1 MVQTLQQN
9 LRGLSADEYE
19 VLRSLSHLSKNLYNK
34 TLYEVRQHYFDNG
47 EYLNYYDAYDQLK
60 TNRNYE
66 VLPSQVAQQ
75 TMKQVDRGFKSFF
88 NLVEKTR
95 ENKYDADVR
104 PPSYLPKDGFYTL
117 EYPSQS
123 FQVKDDHIRL
133 GVPRAYRD
141 TFDCDLTE
149 IQIPF
154 TYDEVRDANIKR
166 VQILP
171 KADAQYFEYR
181 VLYEQDVAEVET
193 IDGSWLGI
201 DLGVDNLA
209 TCIDHRGHSFIVD
222 GRHFKSQNRWF
233 NKQLAHYQS
242 IKDKQG
248 IEGTT
253 RRIERLHQKRRYIVN
268 DYLNKTVRTIADY
281 CIENRIETV
290 YVGDGKGWKQNVNLG
305 DRTNQNF
312 VQIPFDKLKQ
322 KLKHKLDARG
332 ITFELVPEAHTSTCS
347 FYDEESV
354 EHHEE
359 YVGERVERG
368 LFEAS
373 DGTQYNADVNG
384 AVNMARKSTGKPN
397 SELFGSEEGVERAVD
412 APRRISLSDM
422 EEPSTEA
429 TASRS
434 ERVSASE

>member
-60 TNRNYE
+60 TNWNYE

-88 NLVEKTR
+88 NLVEKKR
-95 ENKYDADVR
+95 ENKYDADVS
-104 PPSYLPKDGFYTL
+104 PPSYLSKDGFYTL

-141 TFDCDLTE
+141 EFDCDLTE

-181 VLYEQDVAEVET
+181 VLYEQDVEEVET

-209 TCIDHRGHSFIVD
+209 TCVDHRGHSFIVD
-222 GRHFKSQNRWF
+222 GRHLKSQNRWF
-233 NKQLAHYQS
+233 NKRLAHYQS

-253 RRIERLHQKRRYIVN
+253 RRIERLHQKRRYVVN
-268 DYLNKTVRTIADY
+268 DYLNKTVRTIIDY
-281 CIENRIETV
+281 CIENQIETV
-290 YVGDGKGWKQNVNLG
+290 YVGDGKGWKQSVNLG

-312 VQIPFDKLKQ
+312 VQIPFDKVKQ

-332 ITFELVPEAHTSTCS
+332 IVFELVPEAHTSKCS
-347 FYDEESV
+347 FYDEEAV

-359 YVGERVERG
+359 YVGKRVERG

-373 DGTQYNADVNG
+373 DGTRYNADVNG
-384 AVNMARKSTGKPN
+384 AVNMARTATGKPN
-397 SELFGSEEGVERAVD
+397 SELFGSKEGIERAVD

-422 EEPSTEA
+422 EESSTKA
-429 TASRS
+429 PASRS
-434 ERVSASE
+434 ERVNASE

>member
-19 VLRSLSHLSKNLYNK
+19 VLRGLSHLSKNLYNK

-60 TNRNYE
+60 TNWNYE

-88 NLVEKTR
+88 NLVEKKR
-95 ENKYDADVR
+95 ENKYDAEVS

-123 FQVKDDHIRL
+123 FQVKDDYIRL
-133 GVPRAYRD
+133 GIPRAYRD
-141 TFDCDLTE
+141 EFNCDLTE

-171 KADAQYFEYR
+171 KVDAQYFEYR
-181 VLYEQDVAEVET
+181 VLYEQDVEEVET
-193 IDGSWLGI
+193 VDGSWLGI

-209 TCIDHRGHSFIVD
+209 TCVDHRGHSFIVD
-222 GRHFKSQNRWF
+222 GRQLKSQNRWF
-233 NKQLAHYQS
+233 NKRLAHYQS

-248 IEGTT
+248 IKGTT
-253 RRIERLHQKRRYIVN
+253 RRLERLHQKRRYVVN
-268 DYLNKTVRTIADY
+268 DYLNKTVRTITDY
-281 CIENRIETV
+281 CIKNRIERV
-290 YVGDGKGWKQNVNLG
+290 YVGDGKGWKQNVKLG

-322 KLKHKLDARG
+322 KLKHKLETRG
-332 ITFELVPEAHTSTCS
+332 IAFELVPESHTSKCS
-347 FYDEESV
+347 FYDEEAV
-354 EHHEE
+354 EHHDE
-359 YVGERVERG
+359 YVGERVGRG

-373 DGTQYNADVNG
+373 DGTRYNADVNG
-384 AVNMARKSTGKPN
+384 AVNMARKATGKPN
-397 SELFGSEEGVERAVD
+397 SDLFESEEGVERAVD
-412 APRRISLSDM
+412 TPQRISLSDM

-429 TASRS
+429 PASRS
-434 ERVSASE
+434 ERVSASA

>member
-1 MVQTLQQN
+1 
-9 LRGLSADEYE
+9 
-19 VLRSLSHLSKNLYNK
+19 
-34 TLYEVRQHYFDNG
+34 
-47 EYLNYYDAYDQLK
+47 
-60 TNRNYE
+60 
-66 VLPSQVAQQ
+66 
-75 TMKQVDRGFKSFF
+75 MKQVDRGFKSFF
-88 NLVEKTR
+88 NLVEKKR
-95 ENKYDADVR
+95 ENKYDADVS

-123 FQVKDDHIRL
+123 FQVKEDHIRL
-133 GVPRAYRD
+133 GIPRAYRD
-141 TFDCDLTE
+141 EFDCNLTE

-154 TYDEVRDANIKR
+154 TYDEARDATIKR

-171 KADAQYFEYR
+171 KANAQYFEYR
-181 VLYEQDVAEVET
+181 VLYEQDVEGVET

-209 TCIDHRGHSFIVD
+209 TCVDHRGHSFIVD
-222 GRHFKSQNRWF
+222 GRQLKSQNRWF

-253 RRIERLHQKRRYIVN
+253 RRIERLHQKRRYVVN
-268 DYLNKTVRTIADY
+268 DYLNKTVRTITDY

-305 DRTNQNF
+305 ERTNQNF

-322 KLKHKLDARG
+322 KVKHKLEARG
-332 ITFELVPEAHTSTCS
+332 IAFELVPESHTSKCS
-347 FYDEESV
+347 FYDEEAV
-354 EHHEE
+354 EHHDE

-373 DGTQYNADVNG
+373 DGTRYNADVNG
-384 AVNMARKSTGKPN
+384 AVNMARKATGKPN
-397 SELFGSEEGVERAVD
+397 SDLFESEEGVERAVD

-422 EEPSTEA
+422 EESSTEA
-429 TASRS
+429 PASRS